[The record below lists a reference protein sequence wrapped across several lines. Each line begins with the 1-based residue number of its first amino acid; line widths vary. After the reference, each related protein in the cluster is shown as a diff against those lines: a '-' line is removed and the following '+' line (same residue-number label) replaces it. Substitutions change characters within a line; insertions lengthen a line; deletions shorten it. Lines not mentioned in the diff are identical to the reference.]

1 MDRYIKRL
9 LDVSAATIA
18 LILLAPLFLFIAI
31 IIRLTIGLPIIFRQL
46 RLGYNCRPFV
56 LVKFRT
62 MSDERDSCGNLL
74 PDKQRLTGIGRLMRR
89 LSLDEFPQLWNVLK
103 GEMSLVGP
111 RPLFLKYLDLYT
123 SEQKRRHEVRPGI
136 TGWAQINGRN
146 ALSWEEKFDLD
157 VWYVDHCTLSL
168 DGRILLNT
176 FWQVLKGTGIS
187 QKGHVTTAEFAGSQ
201 TKHDGAARHLN
212 LSI

>member
-1 MDRYIKRL
+1 MDRRIKRL

-18 LILLAPLFLFIAI
+18 LISLAPLFLVIAI
-31 IIRLTIGLPIIFRQL
+31 VIRSTIGLPILFRQL

-62 MSDERDSCGNLL
+62 MSDERDSRGNLL

-123 SEQKRRHEVRPGI
+123 SEQKRRHEVKPGI

-157 VWYVDHCTLSL
+157 VWYVDHWNLSF
-168 DGRILLNT
+168 DGHILLNT
-176 FWQVLKGTGIS
+176 FWQVFKGSGIS
-187 QKGHVTTAEFAGSQ
+187 QEGHVTMPEFNGSQ
-201 TKHDGAARHLN
+201 KNHDGAARELN
-212 LSI
+212 LPI